1 MGGELREFIDGRTLA
16 ELESEADYYGLED
29 LLTLIR
35 MRKDAEVKKKKA
47 EEKKKKKEEKVE
59 VMRRKLR
66 NCADEL
72 REIARMMD
80 GSDDADEEEGREEIL
95 SLQSQ
100 ILSIEE
106 EMKIRGNILFEERKR

>member
-1 MGGELREFIDGRTLA
+1 MG
-16 ELESEADYYGLED
+16 
-29 LLTLIR
+29 R

-47 EEKKKKKEEKVE
+47 EEKKKKKEERKEEERVRKRKMEEKVK

-100 ILSIEE
+100 ILSIE
-106 EMKIRGNILFEERKR
+106 MKIRGNILFEERKR